1 MIFQKK
7 KVVCFGGGTGLPSL
21 LSGLKQIPWLE
32 VTAVVNMFDSGGSSG
47 QLKDKFGILPP
58 GDVLKCLLALS
69 KHEYEAREIL
79 LKRIRNLDQAGHTG
93 GNVLLL
99 GLEKLY
105 GDHLSAVDALGQ
117 LLSIKGK
124 VVPVSSSHG
133 SICAEYEDGSIYKSE
148 TSVDV
153 GIQEGKIVK
162 RLFLEPEVDAS
173 NVAIEAIKSADYIC
187 AGPGSFYT
195 SVMPNFLP
203 KGIREAI
210 KNSKSP
216 IIFIS
221 NLLTEG
227 MGMREFK
234 AERFLSIIED
244 HMGREVSAILVNDN
258 FPEQE
263 TLDRYATEK
272 KYPIINGNDED
283 ERFILANLW
292 TDTKIARHDSATL
305 ANLVFAIIN
314 KIESNKEL

>member
-69 KHEYEAREIL
+69 KHEHEAREIL
-79 LKRIRNLDQAGHTG
+79 LKRIKNLDQAGHTG

-117 LLSIKGK
+117 LLSIKGN
-124 VVPVSSSHG
+124 VVPVSSSHS

-148 TSVDV
+148 VSIDV

-203 KGIREAI
+203 KGIKEAI
-210 KNSKSP
+210 KSSKSP

-234 AERFLSIIED
+234 AERFLSIIEEY
-244 HMGREVSAILVNDN
+244 MGREVSAILINNN
-258 FPEQE
+258 FPEQV
-263 TLDRYATEK
+263 TLDRYATER
-272 KYPIINGNDED
+272 KYPIINKDDKD

-292 TDTKIARHDSATL
+292 TDPKIARHDSATL

-314 KIESNKEL
+314 KIESSKK